1 MAGAEPFFADGGP
14 VGMVLCHGFSGTR
27 QSLGPWAETLAAAG
41 FAVALPRL
49 PGHGTRWP
57 DMNVTTWTDWCGELE
72 RAFDRWR
79 QGRDQVFACGLSMGG
94 PLALRLAEQRGSQV
108 AGLILVN
115 PSLGSERK
123 ALKLLPLLRR
133 VVSSAPGIG
142 SDIKKPGSTE
152 VAYRRGPPPPGPPPP

>member
-57 DMNVTTWTDWCGELE
+57 DMNVTTWADWYGELE
-72 RAFDRWR
+72 RAFDRLR

-94 PLALRLAEQRGSQV
+94 TLALRLAEHPRSHA
-108 AGLILVN
+108 AGPIPVN
-115 PSLGSERK
+115 TSP
-123 ALKLLPLLRR
+123 P
-133 VVSSAPGIG
+133 SAPQ
-142 SDIKKPGSTE
+142 
-152 VAYRRGPPPPGPPPP
+152 ALQPPPL